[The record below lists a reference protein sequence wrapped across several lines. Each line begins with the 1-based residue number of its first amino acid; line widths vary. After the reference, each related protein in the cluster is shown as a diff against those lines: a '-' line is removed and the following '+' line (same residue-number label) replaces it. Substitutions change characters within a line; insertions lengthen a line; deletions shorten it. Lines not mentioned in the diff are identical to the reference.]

1 MVTYALPYDGD
12 VMISHLLPYRVESAI
27 LFLASG
33 DLTVDSPVFRPDAG
47 TEGSTMPGIPFDQY
61 QAAGLAA
68 GETLSFRI
76 SGEPDLSGATA
87 LRLNQPAASP
97 LFAGVLVGPNGA
109 GKTTLL
115 RLLATLARPTSGEVR
130 VGGWLLPQSADRVRS
145 HLGFV
150 SHQPLLY
157 ADLTAE
163 ENLRFFA
170 RMYALQD
177 AAARIGEALDLVGL
191 AKRRGDLVGSFSR
204 GMQQRL
210 TIARATLHR
219 PDVLLLDEPYTG
231 LDQDAVAMLDEVLR
245 SVASAGRTIVMT
257 THNLARGLRNSNRVA
272 VLSRG
277 RIVFQAA
284 SDTLDPGEF
293 QQTYERVTRRAAKT

>member
-1 MVTYALPYDGD
+1 
-12 VMISHLLPYRVESAI
+12 MIRVQRLVKNFGAHPV
-27 LFLASG
+27 LRG
-33 DLTVDSPVFRPDAG
+33 VDLHVQ
-47 TEGSTMPGIPFDQY
+47 PGEY
-61 QAAGLAA
+61 L
-68 GETLSFRI
+68 
-76 SGEPDLSGATA
+76 
-87 LRLNQPAASP
+87 
-97 LFAGVLVGPNGA
+97 VLVGPNGA

-177 AAARIGEALDLVGL
+177 ASVRIGEVLDLAGL

-245 SVASAGRTIVMT
+245 SVASDGRTIVMT
-257 THNLARGLRNSNRVA
+257 THNLARGLCNSHRVA

-284 SDTLDPGEF
+284 SDTMDSGEF
-293 QQTYERVTRRAAKT
+293 QQVYDRVTRRTATT

>member
-1 MVTYALPYDGD
+1 
-12 VMISHLLPYRVESAI
+12 MIRVHRLVKNFGAHPV
-27 LFLASG
+27 LRG
-33 DLTVDSPVFRPDAG
+33 VDLHVP
-47 TEGSTMPGIPFDQY
+47 PGEY
-61 QAAGLAA
+61 L
-68 GETLSFRI
+68 
-76 SGEPDLSGATA
+76 
-87 LRLNQPAASP
+87 
-97 LFAGVLVGPNGA
+97 VLVGPNGA

-115 RLLATLARPTSGEVR
+115 RLLATLARPTTGEVR
-130 VGGWLLPQSADRVRS
+130 VGGWLLPQSADRVRP

-157 ADLTAE
+157 ADLTAG

-177 AAARIGEALDLVGL
+177 ASARIGEALDLVGL
-191 AKRRGDLVGSFSR
+191 AKRRDDLVGSFSR

-210 TIARATLHR
+210 TIARATLHQ

-245 SVASAGRTIVMT
+245 SVASGGRTIVMT
-257 THNLARGLRNSNRVA
+257 THNLARGLSNSHRVA

-284 SDTLDPGEF
+284 SDTMDPGEF
-293 QQTYERVTRRAAKT
+293 QQIYDRVTRRTATT

>member
-1 MVTYALPYDGD
+1 
-12 VMISHLLPYRVESAI
+12 MIRVHRLVKNFGAHPV
-27 LFLASG
+27 LRG
-33 DLTVDSPVFRPDAG
+33 VDLHVP
-47 TEGSTMPGIPFDQY
+47 
-61 QAAGLAA
+61 A
-68 GETLSFRI
+68 GEYL
-76 SGEPDLSGATA
+76 
-87 LRLNQPAASP
+87 
-97 LFAGVLVGPNGA
+97 VLVGPNGA

-115 RLLATLARPTSGEVR
+115 RLLATLARPTTGEVR
-130 VGGWLLPQSADRVRS
+130 VGGWLLPQSADRVRA

-170 RMYALQD
+170 RMYALQN
-177 AAARIGEALDLVGL
+177 ASARIGEALDLVGL
-191 AKRRGDLVGSFSR
+191 AKRRDDLVGSFSR

-210 TIARATLHR
+210 TIARATLHQ

-245 SVASAGRTIVMT
+245 SVASGGRTIVMT
-257 THNLARGLRNSNRVA
+257 THNLARGLCNSHRVA

-284 SDTLDPGEF
+284 SDTMDPGGF
-293 QQTYERVTRRAAKT
+293 QQIYDRVTRRTATT

>member
-1 MVTYALPYDGD
+1 
-12 VMISHLLPYRVESAI
+12 MIRVHRLVKNFGAHPV
-27 LFLASG
+27 LRG
-33 DLTVDSPVFRPDAG
+33 VDLHVP
-47 TEGSTMPGIPFDQY
+47 
-61 QAAGLAA
+61 A
-68 GETLSFRI
+68 GEYL
-76 SGEPDLSGATA
+76 
-87 LRLNQPAASP
+87 
-97 LFAGVLVGPNGA
+97 VLVGPNGA

-115 RLLATLARPTSGEVR
+115 RLLATLARPTTGEVR
-130 VGGWLLPQSADRVRS
+130 VGGWLLPQSADRVRP

-157 ADLTAE
+157 ADLTAG

-170 RMYALQD
+170 RMYALQG
-177 AAARIGEALDLVGL
+177 ASARIGEALDLVGL
-191 AKRRGDLVGSFSR
+191 AKRRDDLVGSFSR

-210 TIARATLHR
+210 TIARATLHQ

-245 SVASAGRTIVMT
+245 SVASGGRTIVMT
-257 THNLARGLRNSNRVA
+257 THNLARGLCNSHRVA

-284 SDTLDPGEF
+284 SDTMDPGGF
-293 QQTYERVTRRAAKT
+293 QQIYDRVTRRTATT

>member
-1 MVTYALPYDGD
+1 
-12 VMISHLLPYRVESAI
+12 MIRVHRLVKNFGAHPV
-27 LFLASG
+27 LRG
-33 DLTVDSPVFRPDAG
+33 VDLHVQ
-47 TEGSTMPGIPFDQY
+47 PGEY
-61 QAAGLAA
+61 L
-68 GETLSFRI
+68 
-76 SGEPDLSGATA
+76 
-87 LRLNQPAASP
+87 
-97 LFAGVLVGPNGA
+97 VLVGPNGA

-115 RLLATLARPTSGEVR
+115 RLLATLARPTTGEVR

-150 SHQPLLY
+150 SHLPLLY

-177 AAARIGEALDLVGL
+177 ASARIGEALDLVGL
-191 AKRRGDLVGSFSR
+191 AKRRGDLAGSFSR

-219 PDVLLLDEPYTG
+219 PEVLLLDEPYTG

-245 SVASAGRTIVMT
+245 SVALGGRTIVMT
-257 THNLARGLRNSNRVA
+257 THNLARGLCNSQRVA

-277 RIVFQAA
+277 SIVFQAA
-284 SDTLDPGEF
+284 SDTMDPGEF
-293 QQTYERVTRRAAKT
+293 QQIYDRVTRSTATT

>member
-1 MVTYALPYDGD
+1 
-12 VMISHLLPYRVESAI
+12 MIRVHRLVKNFGAHPV
-27 LFLASG
+27 LRG
-33 DLTVDSPVFRPDAG
+33 VDLHVP
-47 TEGSTMPGIPFDQY
+47 
-61 QAAGLAA
+61 A
-68 GETLSFRI
+68 GEYL
-76 SGEPDLSGATA
+76 
-87 LRLNQPAASP
+87 
-97 LFAGVLVGPNGA
+97 VLVGPNGA

-115 RLLATLARPTSGEVR
+115 RLLATLARPTTGEVR
-130 VGGWLLPQSADRVRS
+130 VGGWLLPQSADRVRP

-157 ADLTAE
+157 ADLTAG

-177 AAARIGEALDLVGL
+177 ASARIGEALDLVGL
-191 AKRRGDLVGSFSR
+191 ARRRDDLVGSFSR

-245 SVASAGRTIVMT
+245 SVASGGRTIVMT
-257 THNLARGLRNSNRVA
+257 THNLARGLSSSHRVA

-284 SDTLDPGEF
+284 SDTMDPGEF
-293 QQTYERVTRRAAKT
+293 QQIYDRVTRRTATT

>member
-1 MVTYALPYDGD
+1 MIRVQRLVKNFGAQPVLRGVDLHVLP
-12 VMISHLLPYRVESAI
+12 
-27 LFLASG
+27 
-33 DLTVDSPVFRPDAG
+33 
-47 TEGSTMPGIPFDQY
+47 
-61 QAAGLAA
+61 
-68 GETLSFRI
+68 GEYL
-76 SGEPDLSGATA
+76 
-87 LRLNQPAASP
+87 
-97 LFAGVLVGPNGA
+97 VLVGPNGA

-177 AAARIGEALDLVGL
+177 ASARIGEALDLVGL

-257 THNLARGLRNSNRVA
+257 THHLARGLRNSNRVA

-284 SDTLDPGEF
+284 SDTMDPGEF
-293 QQTYERVTRRAAKT
+293 QQTYERVTRRAATT